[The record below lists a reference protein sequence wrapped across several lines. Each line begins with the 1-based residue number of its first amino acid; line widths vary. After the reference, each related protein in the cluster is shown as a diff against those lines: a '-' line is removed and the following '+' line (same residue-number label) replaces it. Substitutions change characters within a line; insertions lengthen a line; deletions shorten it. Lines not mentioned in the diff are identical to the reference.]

1 VTKGTHTCSFFCDRP
16 GCIEAQRNALRDGME
31 DLIAAERKAEREA
44 CLEICKSH
52 TSVELCI
59 AAIKARR
66 WLNQ

>member
-1 VTKGTHTCSFFCDRP
+1 
-16 GCIEAQRNALRDGME
+16 ME